1 MSLTPALLLRAYA
14 AGVFPMAEARD
25 DPVIHW
31 IDPQRRAIFPMEGFH
46 TSRSLARHIRRIQ
59 PRVTVDSD
67 FAGVV
72 RACAHR
78 PETWINDE
86 IFTAYTALYDQ
97 GHAHSLEVWQDG
109 ALIGGIYGVVLGAAF
124 FGESMFSAQVNGS
137 KMALVY
143 LMNRLR
149 AGGFTLFDV
158 QFLTD
163 HLASLGAVELSRAAY
178 RKRLAEALP
187 TKAQFAPQGYPPE
200 PDVDFVLSCSGT
212 SQRNTQTS

>member
-1 MSLTPALLLRAYA
+1 MSLTPALLLSAYA
-14 AGVFPMAEARD
+14 AGVFPMAEGRD

-86 IFTAYTALYDQ
+86 IFAAYTALYDQ

-143 LMNRLR
+143 LMHRLR

-187 TKAQFAPQGYPPE
+187 TKAQFAPHGYPPE

>member
-1 MSLTPALLLRAYA
+1 MSLTPALLLRAYS
-14 AGVFPMAEARD
+14 AGVFPMAEGRD
-25 DPVIHW
+25 DRVIHW
-31 IDPQRRAIFPMEGFH
+31 IDPQRRAIFPMDRFH

-59 PRVTVDSD
+59 PRVTVDRD

-72 RACAHR
+72 RACANR

-86 IFTAYTALYDQ
+86 IFAAYTALFDQ
-97 GHAHSLEVWQDG
+97 GHAHSLEVWQNG

-143 LMNRLR
+143 LMHRLR

-178 RKRLAEALP
+178 RKRLAEALA

>member
-1 MSLTPALLLRAYA
+1 MTLTPALLLRAYA
-14 AGVFPMAEARD
+14 AGVFPMAQARD

-59 PRVTVDSD
+59 PRVTVDRD

-72 RACAHR
+72 RACANR

-86 IFTAYTALYDQ
+86 IFAAYTALYDQ
-97 GHAHSLEVWQDG
+97 GHAHSLELWQNG

-143 LMNRLR
+143 LMHRLR

>member
-1 MSLTPALLLRAYA
+1 MTSTPALLLRAYA

>member
-1 MSLTPALLLRAYA
+1 MTLTPALLLRAYA
-14 AGVFPMAEARD
+14 AGVFPMAQARD

-86 IFTAYTALYDQ
+86 IFAAYTALYDQ

-143 LMNRLR
+143 LMHRLR

>member
-1 MSLTPALLLRAYA
+1 MTLTPALLLRAYA
-14 AGVFPMAEARD
+14 AGVFPMAQARD

-59 PRVTVDSD
+59 PRVTVDRD

-72 RACAHR
+72 RACANR

-86 IFTAYTALYDQ
+86 IFAAYTALYDQ

-143 LMNRLR
+143 LMHRLR

>member
-1 MSLTPALLLRAYA
+1 
-14 AGVFPMAEARD
+14 
-25 DPVIHW
+25 
-31 IDPQRRAIFPMEGFH
+31 FH

-59 PRVTVDSD
+59 PRVTVDRD

-78 PETWINDE
+78 PETWINDD
-86 IFTAYTALYDQ
+86 IFAAYAALFDQ
-97 GHAHSLEVWQDG
+97 GHAHSLELWQDG

-143 LMNRLR
+143 LMHRLR

-178 RKRLAEALP
+178 RKRLAEALA
-187 TKAQFAPQGYPPE
+187 TDAQFAPQAYPPE
-200 PDVDFVLSCSGT
+200 PDVDFVLS
-212 SQRNTQTS
+212 

>member
-14 AGVFPMAEARD
+14 AGVFPMAEGRD

-46 TSRSLARHIRRIQ
+46 TSRSMARHIRRIQ

-86 IFTAYTALYDQ
+86 IFAAYTALYDQ

-143 LMNRLR
+143 LMHRLR

>member
-1 MSLTPALLLRAYA
+1 MTLTPALLLRAYA
-14 AGVFPMAEARD
+14 AGVFPMAEGRD

-31 IDPQRRAIFPMEGFH
+31 IDPQSRAIFPMEGFH

-86 IFTAYTALYDQ
+86 IFSAYTALYDQ

-143 LMNRLR
+143 LMHRLR